1 MKAYKYQIWDIQQ
14 QCYVKVFDTSIF
26 ITLEDAVDALLSLP
40 RTFTPSEPSDYY
52 EIHKIPVCD
61 VCTIEP

>member
-1 MKAYKYQIWDIQQ
+1 MKAYKYQIWDKLSMSYI
-14 QCYVKVFDTSIF
+14 KVFDTSIF

-40 RTFTPSEPSDYY
+40 RTFAPSAPSDFY
-52 EIHKIPVCD
+52 EIHKIAVCD